1 MFFHFPLSRNSM
13 QKWYL
18 QRDCVT
24 SHEKLSVYLFF
35 SRINFQKVLYP
46 PVILFACF
54 FSRKYHPHLLSFS
67 LIVMA
72 FPACTCE
79 LVHIQDSFEFL
90 WVVSGLGVQVWLKRY
105 LRAATRVS
113 MFSPFSLFVFLFSSL
128 HYHTCMFFL
137 FPWRVPSDL
146 EVKVNID
153 QNRNLFYHYLFQR
166 TPVIYNFNSQ
176 ENVFLFVIY
185 FHQNMKLSPDKF
197 F

>member
-24 SHEKLSVYLFF
+24 SHEKLIVYLFF

-54 FSRKYHPHLLSFS
+54 FFRKYHPHLLSFS

-79 LVHIQDSFEFL
+79 LVHIQHSFEFL
-90 WVVSGLGVQVWLKRY
+90 CVVSGLVMQVWLKRY
-105 LRAATRVS
+105 LHAATRVPT
-113 MFSPFSLFVFLFSSL
+113 FSPFSLFVFYSL
-128 HYHTCMFFL
+128 PCIITHVCFL
-137 FPWRVPSDL
+137 FPKRVPSVGYEKSIL
-146 EVKVNID
+146 TRTE
-153 QNRNLFYHYLFQR
+153 NLFITICFKEPLLFITLILKRMCFYLSFISIR
-166 TPVIYNFNSQ
+166 T
-176 ENVFLFVIY
+176 
-185 FHQNMKLSPDKF
+185 
-197 F
+197 

>member
-24 SHEKLSVYLFF
+24 SHEKLKCLSFF

-54 FSRKYHPHLLSFS
+54 FPRKYHPHLLSFS

-79 LVHIQDSFEFL
+79 LVHIQHSFEFL
-90 WVVSGLGVQVWLKRY
+90 CMCRAQLCRSGSKDICTLQHGFLRFLLFLY
-105 LRAATRVS
+105 LYFILYLALS
-113 MFSPFSLFVFLFSSL
+113 HMYVFLF
-128 HYHTCMFFL
+128 
-137 FPWRVPSDL
+137 PKRVPSVGYEKSIL
-146 EVKVNID
+146 TRTE
-153 QNRNLFYHYLFQR
+153 NLFITICFKEPLLFITLILKRMCFYLSFISIR
-166 TPVIYNFNSQ
+166 T
-176 ENVFLFVIY
+176 
-185 FHQNMKLSPDKF
+185 
-197 F
+197 